1 MFTGPSVNP
10 FLPIPIEHDIVRVN
24 RKKEWILLEN
34 DGILEIGVRFN
45 ISDRKQLGINNKVRQ
60 LSFGYKMVTNNF
72 RQVVND
78 YIDNGFRT
86 PIGPP
91 LFAAVK
97 GIAQTYSGLY
107 NSVPLKVRITH
118 EEFGLN
124 FSQGNDGI
132 SNTNN

>member
-1 MFTGPSVNP
+1 M
-10 FLPIPIEHDIVRVN
+10 
-24 RKKEWILLEN
+24 
-34 DGILEIGVRFN
+34 
-45 ISDRKQLGINNKVRQ
+45 GINNKVRQ

-72 RQVVND
+72 RQVVNDYD

-107 NSVPLKVRITH
+107 NGVPLKVRITR

-132 SNTNN
+132 SNTNNYLKVITYKFHQAWVAYVNSLSQANPPGELPPSPPKHKWQCEYNSCKL